1 MRVVAEAV
9 DDARL
14 EALYRIGVDEISY
27 RSQHRYLTIVA
38 DHDRDGAVVW
48 AKEGKDAKTLE
59 AFYEELGEERTKA
72 LEAVSLDMG
81 GAYAKATRTKAPQ
94 AAQCIDPFHVVKLAN
109 QAVDK
114 CRRWAWARYRLSPG
128 HATWIERT
136 RWALLK
142 DPNKL
147 KPSQREVLE
156 QLKAQHGVLYRAYL
170 IKEALRDVY
179 RAGPAEASERLDA
192 WLAWACRSRI
202 PAMVQLSQTS
212 TLLN

>member
-1 MRVVAEAV
+1 
-9 DDARL
+9 
-14 EALYRIGVDEISY
+14 
-27 RSQHRYLTIVA
+27 
-38 DHDRDGAVVW
+38 
-48 AKEGKDAKTLE
+48 
-59 AFYEELGEERTKA
+59 
-72 LEAVSLDMG
+72 MG

-147 KPSQREVLE
+147 KPSQREILE
-156 QLKAQHGVLYRAYL
+156 ELKAQHGALYRAYL
-170 IKEALRDVY
+170 IEEALRDVY